1 MKLIAL
7 TGGIASGKS
16 TIAARLAELGAHH
29 IDADQLARDVVA
41 PGEHALDQIVEEFGR
56 EVLSDD
62 GTLNR
67 TKLGSIVFDDSELL
81 QKLTNIV
88 HPAVRQRGQELVAGF
103 RHSDPDGI
111 VVYDVPLMVESP
123 NEFPWDLVVV
133 AEAPEETRIDRMVEL
148 RGMTRQAAEARLVH
162 QATNEERRAIAD
174 LLIDTSGTL
183 EWTLDQSDRLWQSL
197 KRKP

>member
-29 IDADQLARDVVA
+29 IDADQVARDVVA
-41 PGEHALDQIVEEFGR
+41 PGERALDQIVEQFGG
-56 EVLSDD
+56 EVLTDE

-67 TKLGSIVFDDSELL
+67 VKLGSIVFNDSELL

-88 HPAVRQRGQELVAGF
+88 HPAVRQRGQELIAGF

-133 AEAPEETRIDRMVEL
+133 AEAPEEMRIDRMIEL
-148 RGMTRQAAEARLVH
+148 RGMTRQDAEARLAH

>member
-29 IDADQLARDVVA
+29 IDADQVARDVVA
-41 PGEHALDQIVEEFGR
+41 PGEPALEQIVEQFGG
-56 EVLSDD
+56 EVLTDD

-67 TKLGSIVFDDSELL
+67 TKLGSIVFNNSELL
-81 QKLTNIV
+81 QNLNSIV
-88 HPAVRQRGQELVAGF
+88 HPAVRRRGQELIAGF
-103 RHSDPDGI
+103 QHSDPNGI
-111 VVYDVPLMVESP
+111 VVYDVPLMVENP
-123 NEFPWDLVVV
+123 NEYPWDLVVV
-133 AEAPEETRIDRMVEL
+133 AEAPEEIRIDRMIEL
-148 RGMTRQAAEARLVH
+148 RGMTRKDAEARLAH

-174 LLIDTSGTL
+174 LLIDTSGTM

-197 KRKP
+197 KRSL